1 MRENL
6 QGVAWEKGA
15 SAEGEGVAA
24 GSWAI
29 GEYPLDCRICGEL
42 WINEIRRNSYVMT
55 AGADAYR
62 FF

>member
-1 MRENL
+1 MRKSRH
-6 QGVAWEKGA
+6 GVAWKKGA

-42 WINEIRRNSYVMT
+42 WINEIRRISYVLL